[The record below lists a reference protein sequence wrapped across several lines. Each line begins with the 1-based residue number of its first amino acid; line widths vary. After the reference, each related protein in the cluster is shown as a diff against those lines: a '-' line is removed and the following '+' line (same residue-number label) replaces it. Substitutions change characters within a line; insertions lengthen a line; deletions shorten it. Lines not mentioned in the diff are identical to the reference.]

1 MNLLDTPDFES
12 QAKILFIRP
21 FFQKNNPGVL
31 PDTLALCTT
40 NGAILVDEQVLAH
53 FPSDTSGKDI
63 KAEALETWGVTADN
77 VKWGELL

>member
-1 MNLLDTPDFES
+1 MFTT
-12 QAKILFIRP
+12 LFIRP
-21 FFQKNNPGVL
+21 SYRGDSHT